1 MSQNVDVVRQPDP
14 PRGDGISSCS
24 VTLMPWS
31 AFPCAF
37 DAAKYSGVPGQPS
50 DLCYTDNSALTG
62 ELGATNLATNLTTD
76 GYNNLFYGVLPQ
88 QLCDGVEVPHV
99 EALLLTV
106 DFRLASGR
114 QFDRTYSFQIG
125 QAVVSNLQCCCLHP
139 VSLCMVDCD
148 FAASVQFM
156 KFLHWK

>member
-1 MSQNVDVVRQPDP
+1 
-14 PRGDGISSCS
+14 
-24 VTLMPWS
+24 MPWS

-37 DAAKYSGVPGQPS
+37 DADKYTGVAGQPS
-50 DLCYTDNSALTG
+50 DLCYTNGNMVDA
-62 ELGATNLATNLTTD
+62 ELGGASLATNLTTD

-88 QLCDGVEVPHV
+88 QLCEGVGMPHV

-125 QAVVSNLQCCCLHP
+125 HAVVS
-139 VSLCMVDCD
+139 
-148 FAASVQFM
+148 AR
-156 KFLHWK
+156 